1 MKNKNSFNSEQ
12 ILQVNNQIY
21 KYFDL
26 KIVAKKLNIDLSR
39 VPISIKIILENL
51 IRNEDGENIN
61 KETISNAFKSV
72 IKQGSEAQEISFF
85 PTRVLMQDFT
95 GVPAVAD
102 LIISS
107 FLVIF
112 CDSVVILGL
121 IFIIFRTR
129 TSLK

>member
-51 IRNEDGENIN
+51 IRNEDGENVTKDMIAKSKNIDVEPRANAGGDVFINGMRVKAISGADSSRLKIKKIN
-61 KETISNAFKSV
+61 KT
-72 IKQGSEAQEISFF
+72 
-85 PTRVLMQDFT
+85 T
-95 GVPAVAD
+95 
-102 LIISS
+102 
-107 FLVIF
+107 
-112 CDSVVILGL
+112 
-121 IFIIFRTR
+121 
-129 TSLK
+129 